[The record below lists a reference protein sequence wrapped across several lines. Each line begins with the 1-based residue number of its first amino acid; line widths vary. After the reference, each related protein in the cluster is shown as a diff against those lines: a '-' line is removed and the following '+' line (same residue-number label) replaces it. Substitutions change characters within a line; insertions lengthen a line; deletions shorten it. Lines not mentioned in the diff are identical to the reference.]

1 MPSSV
6 RIPPVGK
13 RKKEPKTGPFTGF
26 FMGIIHAYLVTKTAA
41 LQGYMSLYNNGFS
54 IGILAVLF
62 FQTEKIISK
71 LKAHK
76 KGLS

>member
-1 MPSSV
+1 H
-6 RIPPVGK
+6 
-13 RKKEPKTGPFTGF
+13 GPFTGF

-62 FQTEKIISK
+62 FQTEKIISR